1 MRFAVT
7 RRFWLVAAL
16 CAMWL
21 APVRAADI
29 SGRWTASFDTQIGK
43 QNYTYDFKVTGTALT
58 GRAKSDNGDVE
69 IKDGKVTGDTVTFV
83 ENLSFQ
89 GMELKITYTGKMVSA
104 DEIKFTRDVAG
115 IANEELTAKRAK

>member
-1 MRFAVT
+1 MT
-7 RRFWLVAAL
+7 RRLFVAAAL
-16 CAMWL
+16 CAVWL

-43 QNYTYDFKVTGTALT
+43 QNYTFDFKVAGTTLT

-69 IKDGKVTGDTVTFV
+69 IKEGKVTGDTVTFV
-83 ENLSFQ
+83 ENLNFQ
-89 GMELKITYTGKMVSA
+89 GMELKIAYMGKIVSD